1 MPTWS
6 IGDDCNCD
14 CDCDCDWDCGISECD
29 ISECD
34 DDGEFFPPVCNSKI
48 QSIKAVLLPTVGSA
62 HLDRPRF
69 LDPSVIR
76 GVDSTPF
83 FGDVSVICGV
93 EVSVSRSIFSSGLGT
108 MQG

>member
-6 IGDDCNCD
+6 SDDDSEYGCDGDCDCDCNCD
-14 CDCDCDWDCGISECD
+14 CNWDWDCDISECD

-48 QSIKAVLLPTVGSA
+48 QSMKAVLLPTVGSA
-62 HLDRPRF
+62 HFDRPRF

-76 GVDSTPF
+76 GV
-83 FGDVSVICGV
+83 
-93 EVSVSRSIFSSGLGT
+93 
-108 MQG
+108 